1 MTTFYYRNNKKVT
14 LNPEKRQR
22 ICTEINNEFKQF
34 YRDLSEPKEEATSI
48 LSELFPGYS
57 SDQEKIN
64 KIPSLYEQYKTYTSA
79 IQRACYPSLEAIL
92 DIKGLDLKSNNLAAT
107 YKASLIYDWYNINML
122 TTLDKCQDDWAIKGE
137 AAAYICWKEDIVQVE
152 DEIPVPTVD
161 LETGL
166 PRLDIVKQK
175 RDILTFRAV
184 DAKRIDPHN
193 LYFDKSQVDN
203 WQHCRKIYRDFI
215 SVENIF
221 ANTSYNLTV
230 SEKNEL
236 KELVYNP
243 RNNRT
248 LNNGYESKISEDT
261 KVYGSTVEVLE
272 FEGDFIDPVTYEI
285 IPNVEATVVAGKYL
299 AKFEKSK
306 KPLSSIVWAAY
317 LKRPD
322 TGRGQSPLRIPEI
335 LNTVQNMCADLT
347 MASWKL
353 NTYPTYMAPK
363 GMLPSYID
371 LQPGQVVE
379 YDASDLSTQA
389 VPQKMDFSSGLR
401 GFDFSD
407 FFQRRMENATGIN
420 QYMQGAMDGSVRT
433 ASEASYIHSGATM
446 RMYREAHLFSHYFIE
461 PLVKTYAIFKKVF
474 DTQTIEVPTG
484 PNQYAEVTEEVRN
497 GNYYFIIG
505 GSQSTVEREAE
516 TQRLFTVLGQPVFQS
531 LASVLDPVTSA
542 TFFKWILNRMNFQD
556 TNQVMEMLDMNG
568 QLRRLAQQ
576 LGIQDQNFE
585 GFRRDMMNRFVQQSP
600 AMAMEMYN
608 EARPN
613 LEQQ

>member
-1 MTTFYYRNNKKVT
+1 MTTFYYKNDKKVS

-22 ICTEINNEFKQF
+22 ICSEINNEFKQF

-57 SDQEKIN
+57 NDQEKIN

-122 TTLDKCQDDWAIKGE
+122 TTLDKCQDDWVIKGE

-221 ANTSYNLTV
+221 ANTSYNLTS

-317 LKRPD
+317 MKRPD

-446 RMYREAHLFSHYFIE
+446 RMSREAHLFSHNFIE
-461 PLVKTYAIFKKVF
+461 PLVKTYAVFKKVF

-505 GSQSTVEREAE
+505 GSQSAVEREAE
-516 TQRLFTVLGQPVFQS
+516 TQKIFTVLGQPVFQS

-556 TNQVMEMLDMNG
+556 TNQIMEMLDMNG

-585 GFRRDMMNRFVQQSP
+585 GFRQDMMQRFVQQSP
-600 AMAMEMYN
+600 SMAMEMYN